1 MKILV
6 AVDGSKYS
14 REAALWAVKIARKEN
29 EAKIIAVY
37 VERLFSRENY
47 LLNDEEFDLS
57 IEKKANDI
65 FEKSFED
72 IDIEGIKLEKVVEKG
87 SPASKILDV
96 ADREDVDLIVVGNRG
111 SSGISNFFLGS
122 VSDKVFTYSV
132 RPVLVV
138 KIREKE
144 PIIETVAIT

>member
-65 FEKSFED
+65 FEKSFEN

>member
-29 EAKIIAVY
+29 EANIIAVY

>member
-111 SSGISNFFLGS
+111 SSGINNFFLGS

>member
-6 AVDGSKYS
+6 AVDGTKYS
-14 REAALWAVKIARKEN
+14 REAALWAVKIAKKEK
-29 EAKIIAVY
+29 EAKLIAVY
-37 VERLFSRENY
+37 VERQLSKEDY
-47 LLNDEEFDLS
+47 LLSDDELDIR
-57 IEKKANDI
+57 IEKKANEI

-72 IDIEGIKLEKVVEKG
+72 IDLEGIEVEKVVERG

-96 ADREDVDLIVVGNRG
+96 SDREDVDLIVVGNSSR
-111 SSGISNFFLGS
+111 SGINNFFLGS

-138 KIREKE
+138 KTREKE
-144 PIIETVAIT
+144 PVIETVAIT